1 MNYRNEKN
9 DELHYNEVCRT
20 YRLFLDGGGDIGSR
34 ENREYDAAVADA
46 IEYFGGEE
54 NAPVWADMDTA
65 EVFANV
71 YKSDMGFRPRGWM
84 LAAARA
90 WLDARPEYG
99 YGNEGMTADDMRQQA
114 ADDDAEM
121 QRLEDESRAAHMAW
135 GKAQDALAAEKLNTL
150 PTVADQPHVVIRERG
165 KSWLY
170 DLI

>member
-90 WLDARPEYG
+90 WLDARPELG
-99 YGNEGMTADDMRQQA
+99 Y
-114 ADDDAEM
+114 DDDGEEIFEAPIAEY
-121 QRLEDESRAAHMAW
+121 S
-135 GKAQDALAAEKLNTL
+135 
-150 PTVADQPHVVIRERG
+150 QPHKGEPLG